1 MEKIILNSDD
11 DQNIELYVIDQTR
24 LNGIN
29 YLLVTDT
36 EDEEADAEAYI
47 LRDMSKDSDADALYE
62 FVEDDAELEAVS
74 KIFTELID
82 DTEINI

>member
-1 MEKIILNSDD
+1 MEKIILNSNDE
-11 DQNIELYVIDQTR
+11 QNIELYVIDQTR
-24 LNGIN
+24 LNGTN

-74 KIFTELID
+74 RVFTELIE